1 MVLAAARPL
10 RSLEE
15 LVTIEG
21 VPAELVARAEGL
33 LTVDGDGSINRATA
47 PEVVLAAAGGDL
59 RDEPSRILVAS
70 RGWLDGHALT
80 HEIQAVYAVVGG
92 ALTLVRWR
100 ERTL

>member
-1 MVLAAARPL
+1 
-10 RSLEE
+10 
-15 LVTIEG
+15 
-21 VPAELVARAEGL
+21 
-33 LTVDGDGSINRATA
+33 VDGDGSINRATA